1 LDDAASAYLVAVIV
15 DDLGLHGSF
24 SEFRFP
30 VDPFYTGKD
39 LETLRV
45 PGADFLNLMTRLC
58 DLSRDADTYFA
69 CLASLHTRRLKL
81 QRIQRQQA
89 FPSMD
94 QVGPRGLLQFG
105 SLSPKGLATMLFWR
119 KWIFDIDNRVA
130 QETGYVFE
138 PILAFAIGG
147 MPVSQGK
154 SPIRRASDSSKGRQ
168 VDCVLGTEYA
178 YEMKLRVTSAASGQG
193 RWGEEMQFPVDCR
206 HSGYTPVL
214 IVFDPTP
221 NSKLDELSRAFNEA
235 GGAVYIG
242 EDAWAHLDEKA
253 GRTMATFIE
262 KYVRGPIGDLIA
274 AAPDPLPDITFSNL
288 GAELRIKVGD
298 EVLVVPRS

>member
-1 LDDAASAYLVAVIV
+1 
-15 DDLGLHGSF
+15 
-24 SEFRFP
+24 
-30 VDPFYTGKD
+30 
-39 LETLRV
+39 
-45 PGADFLNLMTRLC
+45 
-58 DLSRDADTYFA
+58 
-69 CLASLHTRRLKL
+69 
-81 QRIQRQQA
+81 
-89 FPSMD
+89 
-94 QVGPRGLLQFG
+94 
-105 SLSPKGLATMLFWR
+105 
-119 KWIFDIDNRVA
+119 
-130 QETGYVFE
+130 
-138 PILAFAIGG
+138 

-298 EVLVVPRS
+298 EVLVVPRSKVLKDFGEEDVMPDDAADQLPGGD